1 MQAYSSHWLV
11 KRFCEKK
18 VCRGFVS
25 HDLLLVYRKL
35 CVHNFKK
42 FRLCAYWDRECSQSF
57 IFSYLES
64 FIKIFGNTGMNYSVS
79 PDIMSVSNA
88 ISDLL
93 WFVSYFASQSKES
106 LAIAFLM
113 CVV

>member
-1 MQAYSSHWLV
+1 
-11 KRFCEKK
+11 
-18 VCRGFVS
+18 
-25 HDLLLVYRKL
+25 
-35 CVHNFKK
+35 
-42 FRLCAYWDRECSQSF
+42 
-57 IFSYLES
+57 
-64 FIKIFGNTGMNYSVS
+64 MNYSVS